1 MRNIFYCILLVF
13 ISKKVFAKDVY
24 FDFSVKEPFVE
35 SGSEFEV
42 KFNYKF
48 DGFEEKDF
56 LVNPV
61 VDRGLVKYRNNG
73 LSDVFPISLIGF
85 GNISLSFDVWN
96 LKTGDIY
103 KTPIKP
109 IWSTLVYS
117 RYLEKLNTNLRSF
130 MNAKIDR

>member
-1 MRNIFYCILLVF
+1 M
-13 ISKKVFAKDVY
+13 SAEDVY
-24 FDFSVKEPFVE
+24 FDFSIKKPFVE

-42 KFNYKF
+42 KFDYKF

-73 LSDVFPISLIGF
+73 LSDVFLISLIGF
-85 GNISLSFDVWN
+85 GNISLSFDIWN

-117 RYLEKLNTNLRSF
+117 GYLEKLNTNLRSF